1 MKASKVLLFAIFL
14 SAASLLASDS
24 NPIINKL
31 NEINPVAKDPELP
44 WGIIFTG
51 SGVSLYLKGRNAA
64 QYHPR
69 IARYFLKTPASI
81 AILAGSYSIFNAFD
95 KIHNFTKK

>member
-1 MKASKVLLFAIFL
+1 MNASRILLFALFL
-14 SAASLLASDS
+14 SAATLPASNS
-24 NPIINKL
+24 NPILDKL
-31 NEINPVAKDPELP
+31 AEINPVVKDPQLP
-44 WGIIFTG
+44 WGIASTG
-51 SGVSLYLKGRNAA
+51 SGIGLYLKGRNVA

-69 IARYFLKTPASI
+69 IARYFLKTPACI